1 MTEVFDL
8 SSAAAA
14 QRSLKRVRSLAPVD
28 LTDDRVEM
36 VVPEVVTL
44 SDDESG
50 DEEEHPRRRRR
61 VDGGKFVAY

>member
-28 LTDDRVEM
+28 LTDDRVDI
-36 VVPEVVTL
+36 VVPDVVTL

-50 DEEEHPRRRRR
+50 D
-61 VDGGKFVAY
+61 DQDMDVA